1 MITTLCT
8 HLSDR
13 EDGIQLWQQFVDST
27 VITAAEKLSLSMLKH
42 ESAKSTLNYLA
53 LRVSAAR
60 QEVHVLKDE
69 MKNIKCDVG
78 LMMEKFN
85 ESLNELFGIIQR
97 ECLNRIA
104 AAKSEC
110 RAEMHDAVDELSAKY
125 NQEKQSLESTI
136 ISLQKAVQDE
146 KDNMTKLLDQLNTAS
161 IAADEAKQVQTAM
174 LNDFDAERRQLNGK
188 LAKSGEE
195 IEQLR
200 KLLEEEKANKRME
213 LEAMESKM
221 NDEFDE
227 IEAKV
232 KHSMKLLI
240 ASKNKEIEE
249 ALARAKDA
257 EQVVADLKATV
268 LPVISA
274 AEDSG
279 EK

>member
-1 MITTLCT
+1 
-8 HLSDR
+8 
-13 EDGIQLWQQFVDST
+13 
-27 VITAAEKLSLSMLKH
+27 
-42 ESAKSTLNYLA
+42 
-53 LRVSAAR
+53 
-60 QEVHVLKDE
+60 
-69 MKNIKCDVG
+69 
-78 LMMEKFN
+78 
-85 ESLNELFGIIQR
+85 
-97 ECLNRIA
+97 
-104 AAKSEC
+104 
-110 RAEMHDAVDELSAKY
+110 
-125 NQEKQSLESTI
+125 
-136 ISLQKAVQDE
+136 
-146 KDNMTKLLDQLNTAS
+146 
-161 IAADEAKQVQTAM
+161 
-174 LNDFDAERRQLNGK
+174 
-188 LAKSGEE
+188 
-195 IEQLR
+195 
-200 KLLEEEKANKRME
+200 ME